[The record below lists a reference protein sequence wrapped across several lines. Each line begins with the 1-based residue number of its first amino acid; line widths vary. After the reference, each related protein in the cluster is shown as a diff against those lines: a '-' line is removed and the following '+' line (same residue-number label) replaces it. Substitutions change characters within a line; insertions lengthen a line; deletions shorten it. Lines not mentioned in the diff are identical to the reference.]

1 MGVNL
6 GDDTWQVNQKYSIF
20 SVIQKHDLS
29 CDGVLL
35 SKCLETTV
43 KNSRCLDTVKLDLTE
58 IIDPHFLMCLSLI

>member
-6 GDDTWQVNQKYSIF
+6 CDDTWRVNQKYGIF

-35 SKCLETTV
+35 LRCLETTD
-43 KNSRCLDTVKLDLTE
+43 KNSRCFNTVKLDLTE
-58 IIDPHFLMCLSLI
+58 IIDPHSLMCLSII